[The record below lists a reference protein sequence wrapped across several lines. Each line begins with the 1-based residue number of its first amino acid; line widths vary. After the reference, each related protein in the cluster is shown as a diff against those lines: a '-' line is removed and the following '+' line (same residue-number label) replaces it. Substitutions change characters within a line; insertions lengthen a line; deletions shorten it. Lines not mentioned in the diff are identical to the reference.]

1 MGSRSLRWG
10 EEVRA
15 LRPLLASISEIYYM
29 IFSIIEG
36 KEEKL
41 SALREKSP
49 HFGEEW
55 ALGHFLL

>member
-1 MGSRSLRWG
+1 MGSRSLRRG
-10 EEVRA
+10 EEVRT
-15 LRPLLASISEIYYM
+15 LRHLLTSISEISYM
-29 IFSIIEG
+29 ISSIIKG

-55 ALGHFLL
+55 ALGNFLL